1 MQTSAVLDSEDERG
15 IISSEDM
22 ELPLVDIV
30 RITHQSRMTTYF
42 LPTSESFGGRR
53 VRQLARTRSLGQV
66 VKELGRPMSL
76 SFARLVAVKRRG
88 GFGAA
93 KLFAGKTVRQH
104 LLASRYAPGTMSTGL
119 GCDLEVVRASMRRST
134 EKRSLLARYRMR
146 AEMNGMDV
154 VWAKE
159 SLDRWWMTLG
169 RLEPFRSFML
179 YVQSNAMVRALRS
192 LERELAEEAEERDV
206 DVIFPLD
213 DMDVG
218 SAGPSTP
225 SEIDFIP
232 DSPGPA
238 AETAVALTPSPRRR
252 VYTDE
257 RHLANH
263 EAVYPEFIER
273 YVSRLSETEPRF
285 QQLRAWQ
292 AIDATWEARFAAQEE
307 RESRRVA
314 EHKRR
319 LAERTRQ
326 REEADRRSRE
336 ARHVEEQESLM
347 RAVQI
352 AQWEAEAEQE
362 RQRLTRQE
370 AERRRVEE
378 VTAAGTIRA
387 DVARDMD
394 IMRHPDPPTYPE
406 HHEPIIVSS
415 TTLAALPVTPPPAAP
430 MELPDY
436 SRIVYGNQSPPPPP
450 PYNAVS
456 GYELVEIDD
465 LLFDDDEDEEDDDIE
480 GSLGPMRGDW
490 QDERDDQSTRNASFA
505 ETRILSMEEIHA
517 EQERYDQAEDDQ
529 TEVAT
534 EQTNGRGRCVIM

>member
-1 MQTSAVLDSEDERG
+1 
-15 IISSEDM
+15 
-22 ELPLVDIV
+22 
-30 RITHQSRMTTYF
+30 MTTYF

-66 VKELGRPMSL
+66 VEELGRPMSL

-93 KLFAGKTVRQH
+93 KLFAGKTVRQD
-104 LLASRYAPGTMSTGL
+104 LLASRYAPGTMSTGS
-119 GCDLEVVRASMRRST
+119 GYDLELVRESMRRST

-146 AEMNGMDV
+146 AEMNGIDV

-159 SLDRWWMTLG
+159 SLNRWWMTLG

-179 YVQSNAMVRALRS
+179 YSQSDAMVRALRS
-192 LERELAEEAEERDV
+192 LEREMAEEKEERDV
-206 DVIFPLD
+206 DVISPLD
-213 DMDVG
+213 DGVIG

-232 DSPGPA
+232 DSPGPVD
-238 AETAVALTPSPRRR
+238 ENAVVLISSPRCR

-292 AIDATWEARFAAQEE
+292 AIDATWEARFAAQDE

-314 EHKRR
+314 EHSRR
-319 LAERTRQ
+319 LAERARQ

-352 AQWEAEAEQE
+352 AQWEAEAERE
-362 RQRLTRQE
+362 RQRSVRQE
-370 AERRRVEE
+370 AERRRVQE
-378 VTAAGTIRA
+378 VTDGASVRA

-394 IMRHPDPPTYPE
+394 IIRHPDPPTYPE
-406 HHEPIIVSS
+406 HHEPVVVSS
-415 TTLAALPVTPPPAAP
+415 TTLAALPVTPPRAAP

-465 LLFDDDEDEEDDDIE
+465 LLFDDDYDEEDDDVE
-480 GSLGPMRGDW
+480 DSLGPVRGNW
-490 QDERDDQSTRNASFA
+490 QDEQDDQSSRNASFA
-505 ETRILSMEEIHA
+505 ESRILSMEEIHA
-517 EQERYDQAEDDQ
+517 EQERYDQAENNQ
-529 TEVAT
+529 TEDAA